1 MKKALITGIAAA
13 LIATTAG
20 AGAVIGTRGWTADD
34 YASSPVVQT
43 AVLKQGSKGGEVKEV
58 QRRLKQWGYYTG
70 SVDGIYGK
78 GTIEA
83 VKRFQKKNGGIA
95 MKTIRIF
102 TRRMALFI
110 KSKGIEPIGTTQ
122 DENKPHLM
130 NWIFEDSPE
139 VRSAMAEY
147 SSIFYVR

>member
-70 SVDGIYGK
+70 SVDRRHLRQSNLCGSGH
-78 GTIEA
+78 ERQR
-83 VKRFQKKNGGIA
+83 KRA
-95 MKTIRIF
+95 
-102 TRRMALFI
+102 
-110 KSKGIEPIGTTQ
+110 
-122 DENKPHLM
+122 
-130 NWIFEDSPE
+130 
-139 VRSAMAEY
+139 
-147 SSIFYVR
+147 

>member
-1 MKKALITGIAAA
+1 
-13 LIATTAG
+13 
-20 AGAVIGTRGWTADD
+20 
-34 YASSPVVQT
+34 
-43 AVLKQGSKGGEVKEV
+43 
-58 QRRLKQWGYYTG
+58 
-70 SVDGIYGK
+70 
-78 GTIEA
+78 
-83 VKRFQKKNGGIA
+83 

-122 DENKPHLM
+122 DENKPHLL